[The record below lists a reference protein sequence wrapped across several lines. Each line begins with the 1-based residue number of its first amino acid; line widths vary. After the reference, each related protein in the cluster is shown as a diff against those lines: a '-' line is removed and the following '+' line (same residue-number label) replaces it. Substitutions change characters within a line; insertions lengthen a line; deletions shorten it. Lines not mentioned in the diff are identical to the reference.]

1 MENKIKLNVEEQ
13 VLRISIPTDN
23 GTIVVNNPS
32 DKLKNELIGLLVN
45 CIVENKDFDERKL
58 MQDLIDD
65 CTNVEFEG
73 DIFEATNLTH
83 EAKMITNEILMIFQ
97 EIMAEA
103 YQIIKIAM
111 QQAKNEML
119 QNEILNEKDKII
131 EKAKEIQEEKME
143 EIKEEVKEEVKE
155 EIPHKTVRKP
165 QRSRGRV
172 NRK

>member
-1 MENKIKLNVEEQ
+1 MENKIKLNVEEK

-23 GTIVVNNPS
+23 GTIIVNNPS
-32 DKLKNELIGLLVN
+32 DKLKNELVGLLVN
-45 CIVENKDFDERKL
+45 CIVENKDFDERKI
-58 MQDLIDD
+58 MQDLIDN

-83 EAKMITNEILMIFQ
+83 EAKMITNEILIIFQ

-111 QQAKNEML
+111 QQA
-119 QNEILNEKDKII
+119 QNEILDEKDKII

-143 EIKEEVKEEVKE
+143 EIKEEVKEEV
-155 EIPHKTVRKP
+155 PHKTVRKP
-165 QRSRGRV
+165 QRSRGKV
-172 NRK
+172 SRK

>member
-13 VLRISIPTDN
+13 ILRISIPTDN
-23 GTIVVNNPS
+23 GVIVVNNPS
-32 DKLKNELIGLLVN
+32 DKLKNELVSLLVN

-83 EAKMITNEILMIFQ
+83 EAKMITNEILIIFQ
-97 EIMAEA
+97 EIIAEA
-103 YQIIKIAM
+103 YQIIKLAM
-111 QQAKNEML
+111 QQTKNEML
-119 QNEILNEKDKII
+119 QNEILDEKNEVI
-131 EKAKEIQEEKME
+131 EKAKEIQEEKAE
-143 EIKEEVKEEVKE
+143 EIKEEVKEET
-155 EIPHKTVRKP
+155 PHKPVRKP

>member
-1 MENKIKLNVEEQ
+1 MENKIKLNVEKKI
-13 VLRISIPTDN
+13 LRISIPTDN

-32 DKLKNELIGLLVN
+32 DKLKNELVSLLVN

-119 QNEILNEKDKII
+119 QNEILDEKDKII
-131 EKAKEIQEEKME
+131 EKAKDIQEEKIE
-143 EIKEEVKEEVKE
+143 EIKEEVKEEV
-155 EIPHKTVRKP
+155 PHKTVRKP
-165 QRSRGRV
+165 QRSRGKV
-172 NRK
+172 SRK

>member
-1 MENKIKLNVEEQ
+1 MENKIKLNVGKKI
-13 VLRISIPTDN
+13 LRISIPTDN

-32 DKLKNELIGLLVN
+32 DKLKNELVSLLVN

-58 MQDLIDD
+58 MQDLIDN

-119 QNEILNEKDKII
+119 QNEILDEKDKII

-143 EIKEEVKEEVKE
+143 EIKEEVKEEV
-155 EIPHKTVRKP
+155 PHKTVRKP
-165 QRSRGRV
+165 QRSRGKV
-172 NRK
+172 SRK

>member
-1 MENKIKLNVEEQ
+1 MENKIKLNVEKKI
-13 VLRISIPTDN
+13 LRISISTDN

-32 DKLKNELIGLLVN
+32 DKLKNELVSLLVN
-45 CIVENKDFDERKL
+45 CIAENKDFDKRKL

-119 QNEILNEKDKII
+119 QNEILDEKDKII

-143 EIKEEVKEEVKE
+143 EIKEEIKEEV
-155 EIPHKTVRKP
+155 PHKTVRKP
-165 QRSRGRV
+165 QRSRGKV
-172 NRK
+172 SRK

>member
-1 MENKIKLNVEEQ
+1 MENKIKLNVEKKI
-13 VLRISIPTDN
+13 LRISIPTDN

-32 DKLKNELIGLLVN
+32 DKLKNELVGLLVN

-119 QNEILNEKDKII
+119 QNEILDEKDKII

-143 EIKEEVKEEVKE
+143 EIKEEVKEEV
-155 EIPHKTVRKP
+155 PHKTVRKP

-172 NRK
+172 SRK

>member
-1 MENKIKLNVEEQ
+1 MENKIKLNVEEKI
-13 VLRISIPTDN
+13 LRISIPTDN
-23 GTIVVNNPS
+23 GIIVVNNPS
-32 DKLKNELIGLLVN
+32 DKLKNELVGLLVN

-73 DIFEATNLTH
+73 DIFESTNLTH

-119 QNEILNEKDKII
+119 QNEILDEKDKII

-143 EIKEEVKEEVKE
+143 EIKEEVKEEV
-155 EIPHKTVRKP
+155 PHKTVRKP
-165 QRSRGRV
+165 QRSRGKV
-172 NRK
+172 SRK

>member
-1 MENKIKLNVEEQ
+1 MENKIKLNVEKKI
-13 VLRISIPTDN
+13 LRISIPTDN

-32 DKLKNELIGLLVN
+32 DKLKNELVGLLVN

-119 QNEILNEKDKII
+119 QNEILDEKDKII

-143 EIKEEVKEEVKE
+143 EIKEEVKEEV
-155 EIPHKTVRKP
+155 PHKTVRKP
-165 QRSRGRV
+165 QRSRGKV

>member
-1 MENKIKLNVEEQ
+1 MENKIKLNVEKKI
-13 VLRISIPTDN
+13 LRISIPTDN

-32 DKLKNELIGLLVN
+32 DKLKNELVGLLVN

-83 EAKMITNEILMIFQ
+83 EAKMITNEILIIFQ

-119 QNEILNEKDKII
+119 QNEILDEKDKII

-143 EIKEEVKEEVKE
+143 EIKEEVKEEV
-155 EIPHKTVRKP
+155 PHKTVRKP
-165 QRSRGRV
+165 QRSRGKV
-172 NRK
+172 SRK

>member
-1 MENKIKLNVEEQ
+1 MENKIKLNVEKKI
-13 VLRISIPTDN
+13 LRISIPTDN

-32 DKLKNELIGLLVN
+32 DKLKNELVGLLVN

-73 DIFEATNLTH
+73 DIFESTNLTH

-119 QNEILNEKDKII
+119 QNEILDEKDKII

-143 EIKEEVKEEVKE
+143 EIKEEVKEEV
-155 EIPHKTVRKP
+155 PRKTVRKP
-165 QRSRGRV
+165 QRGRGKVSR
-172 NRK
+172 K

>member
-13 VLRISIPTDN
+13 ILRISIPTGN
-23 GTIVVNNPS
+23 GVIVVNNPS
-32 DKLKNELIGLLVN
+32 DKLKNELVGLLVN

-58 MQDLIDD
+58 MQDLIDN

-83 EAKMITNEILMIFQ
+83 EAKMITNEILIIFQ
-97 EIMAEA
+97 EIIAEA
-103 YQIIKIAM
+103 YQVIKLAM
-111 QQAKNEML
+111 QQAKNEMI
-119 QNEILNEKDKII
+119 QNEILDEKNEII
-131 EKAKEIQEEKME
+131 EKAKEIQEEKVE
-143 EIKEEVKEEVKE
+143 EIKEEVKE

>member
-13 VLRISIPTDN
+13 ILRISIPTDN
-23 GTIVVNNPS
+23 GVIVVNNPS

-45 CIVENKDFDERKL
+45 CIVENKDFDERKI
-58 MQDLIDD
+58 MQDLIDN

-83 EAKMITNEILMIFQ
+83 EAKMITNEILIIFQ
-97 EIMAEA
+97 EIIAES
-103 YQIIKIAM
+103 YQVIKLAM

-119 QNEILNEKDKII
+119 ENEILDEKNEII
-131 EKAKEIQEEKME
+131 EKAKEIQEEKIE
-143 EIKEEVKEEVKE
+143 EIKEEVKE

-172 NRK
+172 SRK

>member
-13 VLRISIPTDN
+13 ILRISIPTDN
-23 GTIVVNNPS
+23 GVIVVNNPS

-58 MQDLIDD
+58 MQDLIDN

-83 EAKMITNEILMIFQ
+83 EAKMITNEILIIFQ
-97 EIMAEA
+97 EIIGEA

-111 QQAKNEML
+111 QQTKNEMI
-119 QNEILNEKDKII
+119 QNEILDEKNEII
-131 EKAKEIQEEKME
+131 EKAKEIQEEKIE
-143 EIKEEVKEEVKE
+143 EIKEEVKE

-172 NRK
+172 SRK

>member
-1 MENKIKLNVEEQ
+1 MENKIKLNAEEKI
-13 VLRISIPTDN
+13 LRISIPTDN
-23 GTIVVNNPS
+23 GTVVVNNPS
-32 DKLKNELIGLLVN
+32 DKLKNELVGLLVN

-58 MQDLIDD
+58 MQDLIDN

-83 EAKMITNEILMIFQ
+83 EAKMITNEILIIFQ
-97 EIMAEA
+97 EIIAEA
-103 YQIIKIAM
+103 YQVIKLAM

-119 QNEILNEKDKII
+119 QNEILDEKNEIV
-131 EKAKEIQEEKME
+131 EKAKEIQEEKVE
-143 EIKEEVKEEVKE
+143 EIKEEVKK
-155 EIPHKTVRKP
+155 EIPHKIVRKP

>member
-1 MENKIKLNVEEQ
+1 MENKIKLNVEKKI
-13 VLRISIPTDN
+13 LRISIPTDN
-23 GTIVVNNPS
+23 GTVVVNNPS
-32 DKLKNELIGLLVN
+32 DKLKNELVGLLVN

-119 QNEILNEKDKII
+119 QNEILDEKDKII

-143 EIKEEVKEEVKE
+143 EIKEEVKEEV
-155 EIPHKTVRKP
+155 PHKTVRKP
-165 QRSRGRV
+165 QRSRGKV
-172 NRK
+172 SRK

>member
-13 VLRISIPTDN
+13 ILRISIPTDN
-23 GTIVVNNPS
+23 GVIVVNNPS
-32 DKLKNELIGLLVN
+32 DKLKNELVGLLVN

-73 DIFEATNLTH
+73 DIFESTNLTH

-119 QNEILNEKDKII
+119 QNEIWDEKDKII

-143 EIKEEVKEEVKE
+143 EIKEEVKEEV
-155 EIPHKTVRKP
+155 PHKTVRKP

-172 NRK
+172 SRK

>member
-1 MENKIKLNVEEQ
+1 MENKIKLNVEEK

-23 GTIVVNNPS
+23 GVIVVNNPS
-32 DKLKNELIGLLVN
+32 DKLKNELVGLLVN

-58 MQDLIDD
+58 MQDLIDN

-83 EAKMITNEILMIFQ
+83 EAKMVTNEILIIFQ

-111 QQAKNEML
+111 QQAKNEMI
-119 QNEILNEKDKII
+119 QNEILDEKNEII
-131 EKAKEIQEEKME
+131 EKAKEIQEKA
-143 EIKEEVKEEVKE
+143 EEVKEEVKE

>member
-1 MENKIKLNVEEQ
+1 MENKIKLNVEEKI
-13 VLRISIPTDN
+13 LRISIPTDN

-32 DKLKNELIGLLVN
+32 DKLKNELVSLLVN

-58 MQDLIDD
+58 MQDLIDN

-83 EAKMITNEILMIFQ
+83 EAKMITNEILIIFQ
-97 EIMAEA
+97 EIIAEA
-103 YQIIKIAM
+103 YQVIKLAM
-111 QQAKNEML
+111 QQAKNEMI
-119 QNEILNEKDKII
+119 QNEILDEKNEII
-131 EKAKEIQEEKME
+131 EKAKEIQEEKVE
-143 EIKEEVKEEVKE
+143 EIKEEVKE

>member
-1 MENKIKLNVEEQ
+1 MENKIKLNVEEKI
-13 VLRISIPTDN
+13 LRISIPTDN

-32 DKLKNELIGLLVN
+32 DKLKNELVGLLVN

-58 MQDLIDD
+58 MQDLIDN

-73 DIFEATNLTH
+73 DIFESTNLTH

-119 QNEILNEKDKII
+119 QNEILDEKDKII

-143 EIKEEVKEEVKE
+143 EIKEEVKEEV
-155 EIPHKTVRKP
+155 PHKTVRKP
-165 QRSRGRV
+165 QRSRGKV
-172 NRK
+172 SRK

>member
-1 MENKIKLNVEEQ
+1 MENKIKLNVEKKI
-13 VLRISIPTDN
+13 LRISIPTDN

-32 DKLKNELIGLLVN
+32 DKLKNELVGLLVT
-45 CIVENKDFDERKL
+45 CIVENKDFDERKM
-58 MQDLIDD
+58 MQDLIDN

-83 EAKMITNEILMIFQ
+83 EAKIITNEILIIFQ
-97 EIMAEA
+97 EIIAEA
-103 YQIIKIAM
+103 YQIIKLAM

-119 QNEILNEKDKII
+119 QNEILDEKNEVI
-131 EKAKEIQEEKME
+131 EKAKEIQEKA
-143 EIKEEVKEEVKE
+143 EEVKEEVKE

>member
-13 VLRISIPTDN
+13 ILRISIPTDN
-23 GTIVVNNPS
+23 GVIVVNNPS
-32 DKLKNELIGLLVN
+32 DKLKNELVGLLVN
-45 CIVENKDFDERKL
+45 CIVENKDFDERKI
-58 MQDLIDD
+58 MQDLIDN

-83 EAKMITNEILMIFQ
+83 EAKMITNEILIIFQ
-97 EIMAEA
+97 EIMGEA

-111 QQAKNEML
+111 QQAKNEMI
-119 QNEILNEKDKII
+119 QNEILDEKDKII
-131 EKAKEIQEEKME
+131 EKAKEIQEEKAE
-143 EIKEEVKEEVKE
+143 EIEEEVKEEV
-155 EIPHKTVRKP
+155 PHKTVRKP

>member
-1 MENKIKLNVEEQ
+1 MENKIKLNVEEK

-23 GTIVVNNPS
+23 GVIVVNNPS
-32 DKLKNELIGLLVN
+32 DKLKNELVGLLVN

-119 QNEILNEKDKII
+119 QNEILDEKNEIV

-143 EIKEEVKEEVKE
+143 EIKEEVKEE
-155 EIPHKTVRKP
+155 ISHKTVRKP

-172 NRK
+172 SRK

>member
-1 MENKIKLNVEEQ
+1 MENKIKLNVEEKI
-13 VLRISIPTDN
+13 LRISIPTDN

-32 DKLKNELIGLLVN
+32 DKLKNELVGLLVN

-58 MQDLIDD
+58 MQDLIDN

-83 EAKMITNEILMIFQ
+83 EAKMITNEILIIFQ

-119 QNEILNEKDKII
+119 QNEILDEKDKII

-143 EIKEEVKEEVKE
+143 EIKEEVKEEV
-155 EIPHKTVRKP
+155 PHKTVRKP

-172 NRK
+172 SRK

>member
-1 MENKIKLNVEEQ
+1 MENKIKLNVEEK

-23 GTIVVNNPS
+23 GIIVVNNPS
-32 DKLKNELIGLLVN
+32 DKLKNELVGLLVN

-73 DIFEATNLTH
+73 DIFESTNLTH

-119 QNEILNEKDKII
+119 QNEILDEKDKII

-143 EIKEEVKEEVKE
+143 EIKEEVKEEV
-155 EIPHKTVRKP
+155 PHKTVRKP
-165 QRSRGRV
+165 QRSRGKV
-172 NRK
+172 SRK

>member
-1 MENKIKLNVEEQ
+1 MENKIKLNVEKKI
-13 VLRISIPTDN
+13 LRISIPTDN

-32 DKLKNELIGLLVN
+32 DKLKNELVSLLVN

-119 QNEILNEKDKII
+119 QNEILDEKDKII

-143 EIKEEVKEEVKE
+143 EIKEEVKEEV
-155 EIPHKTVRKP
+155 PHKTVRKP
-165 QRSRGRV
+165 QRSRGKV
-172 NRK
+172 SRK

>member
-13 VLRISIPTDN
+13 ILRISIPTDN
-23 GTIVVNNPS
+23 GVIVVNNPS
-32 DKLKNELIGLLVN
+32 DKLKNELVGLLVN
-45 CIVENKDFDERKL
+45 CIVENKDFDERKI
-58 MQDLIDD
+58 MQDLIDN

-83 EAKMITNEILMIFQ
+83 EAKMITNEILIIFQ
-97 EIMAEA
+97 EIMGEA

-111 QQAKNEML
+111 QQAKNEMI
-119 QNEILNEKDKII
+119 QNEILDEKDKII

-143 EIKEEVKEEVKE
+143 EVKEEVKEEVS
-155 EIPHKTVRKP
+155 HKTVRKP

>member
-1 MENKIKLNVEEQ
+1 MENKIKLNVEKKI
-13 VLRISIPTDN
+13 LRISIPTDN

-32 DKLKNELIGLLVN
+32 DKLKNELVSLLVN

-111 QQAKNEML
+111 QQTKNEML
-119 QNEILNEKDKII
+119 QNEILDEKNEII
-131 EKAKEIQEEKME
+131 EKAKEIQEKA
-143 EIKEEVKEEVKE
+143 EEVKE

-165 QRSRGRV
+165 QRSRGKV
-172 NRK
+172 SRK

>member
-13 VLRISIPTDN
+13 ILRISIPTDN
-23 GTIVVNNPS
+23 GTIIVNNPS

-58 MQDLIDD
+58 MQDLIDN

-83 EAKMITNEILMIFQ
+83 EAKMITNEILIIFQ

-119 QNEILNEKDKII
+119 QNEILDEKNEII
-131 EKAKEIQEEKME
+131 EKAKEIQEEKAE
-143 EIKEEVKEEVKE
+143 EIKEEVKE
-155 EIPHKTVRKP
+155 EIPHKAVRKP

-172 NRK
+172 SKK

>member
-1 MENKIKLNVEEQ
+1 MENKIKLNVEEK

-32 DKLKNELIGLLVN
+32 DKLKNELVGLLVN

-73 DIFEATNLTH
+73 DIFETTNLTH

-119 QNEILNEKDKII
+119 QNEILDEKDKII

-143 EIKEEVKEEVKE
+143 EIKEEVKEEV
-155 EIPHKTVRKP
+155 PHKTVRKP
-165 QRSRGRV
+165 QRSRGKV
-172 NRK
+172 SRK

>member
-1 MENKIKLNVEEQ
+1 MENKIKLNVEEKI
-13 VLRISIPTDN
+13 LRISIPTDN

-32 DKLKNELIGLLVN
+32 DKLKNELVGLLVN

-73 DIFEATNLTH
+73 DIFETTNLTH

-119 QNEILNEKDKII
+119 QNEILDEKDKII

-143 EIKEEVKEEVKE
+143 EIKEEVKEEV
-155 EIPHKTVRKP
+155 PHKTVRKP
-165 QRSRGRV
+165 QRGRGKVSR
-172 NRK
+172 K

>member
-1 MENKIKLNVEEQ
+1 MENKIKLNVEEKI
-13 VLRISIPTDN
+13 LRISIPTDN
-23 GTIVVNNPS
+23 GVIVVNNPS
-32 DKLKNELIGLLVN
+32 DKLKNELVGLLVN

-119 QNEILNEKDKII
+119 QNEILDEKDKII

-143 EIKEEVKEEVKE
+143 EIKEEVKEEV
-155 EIPHKTVRKP
+155 PHKTVRKP
-165 QRSRGRV
+165 QRSRGKV
-172 NRK
+172 SRK

>member
-1 MENKIKLNVEEQ
+1 MENKIKLNVEKKI
-13 VLRISIPTDN
+13 LRISIPTDN

-32 DKLKNELIGLLVN
+32 DKLKNELVSLLVN
-45 CIVENKDFDERKL
+45 CIVENKDFDERKI
-58 MQDLIDD
+58 MQDLIDN

-73 DIFEATNLTH
+73 DIFETTNLTH

-119 QNEILNEKDKII
+119 QNEILDEKDKII
-131 EKAKEIQEEKME
+131 EKAKEIQEEKAE
-143 EIKEEVKEEVKE
+143 EIKEEVKEE
-155 EIPHKTVRKP
+155 ISHKTVRKP
-165 QRSRGRV
+165 QRSRGKV
-172 NRK
+172 SRK

>member
-1 MENKIKLNVEEQ
+1 MENKIKLNVEKKI
-13 VLRISIPTDN
+13 LRISIPTDN

-58 MQDLIDD
+58 MQDLIDN

-83 EAKMITNEILMIFQ
+83 EAKMITNEILIIFQ

-119 QNEILNEKDKII
+119 QNEILDEKDKII

-143 EIKEEVKEEVKE
+143 EIKEEVKEEV
-155 EIPHKTVRKP
+155 PHKTVRKP

>member
-1 MENKIKLNVEEQ
+1 MENKIKLNVEEK

-23 GTIVVNNPS
+23 GVIVVNNPS
-32 DKLKNELIGLLVN
+32 DKLKNELVGLLVN

-73 DIFEATNLTH
+73 DIFESTNLTH

-119 QNEILNEKDKII
+119 QNEILDEKDKII

-143 EIKEEVKEEVKE
+143 EIKEEVKEEV
-155 EIPHKTVRKP
+155 PHKTVRKP
-165 QRSRGRV
+165 QRSRGKV
-172 NRK
+172 SRK